1 MNLPNNLKIL
11 EIPSTCLEFE
21 DDIPFRN
28 LLRTVPNILTK
39 LTLPKNLKK
48 LTIKE
53 PPKEVKYQLLI
64 LILINYYVLKN

>member
-39 LTLPKNLKK
+39 LTLPKKFEK
-48 LTIKE
+48 ID
-53 PPKEVKYQLLI
+53 Y
-64 LILINYYVLKN
+64 